1 MLWWTRPGLLVPEE
15 NLSYVM
21 QSPTP
26 AERYHLAI
34 SMIHV
39 LPSLLGTN
47 SASAIF
53 YLSRLNSAPH
63 MTPVYASD
71 VPLPW
76 RPQDS
81 VPARPLRL

>member
-1 MLWWTRPGLLVPEE
+1 
-15 NLSYVM
+15 VM

-26 AERYHLAI
+26 AERCRLAV
-34 SMIHV
+34 STAHV
-39 LPSLLGTN
+39 LPSLTGTN

-53 YLSRLNSAPH
+53 YLSRLNSTPH

-71 VPLPW
+71 IPLPE
-76 RPQDS
+76 RLQDS

>member
-1 MLWWTRPGLLVPEE
+1 
-15 NLSYVM
+15 VM

-26 AERYHLAI
+26 AERSHLAI
-34 SMIHV
+34 SMVHV

-47 SASAIF
+47 SASATF

-71 VPLPW
+71 IPLPA

-81 VPARPLRL
+81 VPVCPLRL